1 MRSERRF
8 KFSCLGLLVLIA
20 LSGRAFSSDTYVVV
34 GPTYNC
40 VGHYAWVPTINQ
52 ALAAVKGAKKAVIAV
67 CPGTYPEQVVITQQ
81 NLTLVGVADTY
92 SHDSAVIMPPATG
105 SVTNTVDLDTG
116 LNIAA
121 QILVQNAT
129 GASISN
135 ITIDGTGNG
144 IGDCNTDLPGILFQ
158 NASGTVNHVV
168 VQNQIPGGSLS
179 NCSTGESVYVQTS
192 TGNVST
198 VTVENSLLQNY
209 NKNGITGNDPGTT
222 MTLSGNY
229 IVGSGV
235 VSGGAVQNGIQL
247 GYGATGKISTNTV
260 SDNNNDG
267 PPYAA
272 DILLIDTAENGGISV
287 SNNILSN
294 SQLPLGL
301 ETDFANG
308 PSEYGDGVTVTGNK
322 VFGASIYDGIDV
334 CTNGNKVTTNL
345 ILNSAESGVHLDASC
360 GATYGGGTLFT
371 GNNNTLTGNT
381 MEGGSCAG
389 ILEDTGTSG
398 NSIVSEN
405 YYAVPL
411 TLTSSTSSCPIATGP
426 AHTKAKTALKFSP
439 KK

>member
-1 MRSERRF
+1 MRFERCF

-20 LSGRAFSSDTYVVV
+20 LGGRAFCSDTYVVV

-40 VGHYAWVPTINQ
+40 VGHYAWVTTINQ
-52 ALAAVKGAKKAVIAV
+52 ALAAVKGAKKATIAV
-67 CPGTYPEQVVITQQ
+67 CPGTYAEQVIISQVITF
-81 NLTLVGVADTY
+81 VGVAGGSYDA
-92 SHDSAVIMPPATG
+92 AVIVPPPTG
-105 SVTNTVDLDTG
+105 SVANTANLDTG

-121 QILVQNAT
+121 QILVQNTT
-129 GASISN
+129 GVSISN

-144 IGDCNTDLPGILFQ
+144 IGDCNTDLQGILFQ

-179 NCSTGESVYVQTS
+179 SCTTGEAVFAQTS
-192 TGNVST
+192 AGNVSN
-198 VTVENSLLQNY
+198 VTVESSLIQNY
-209 NKNGITGNDPGTT
+209 NQNGITGNDPGTT
-222 MTLSGNY
+222 LTLSGNY

-272 DILLIDTAENGGISV
+272 DILLIDAAENDGISL
-287 SNNILSN
+287 SNNIVSN
-294 SQLPLGL
+294 SPLPIGL

-308 PSEYGDGVTVTGNK
+308 PTEYGDGVTVTGNR

-334 CTNGNKVTTNL
+334 CTNANKITTNV
-345 ILNSAESGVHLDASC
+345 IVNSADSGVHLDASC
-360 GATYGGGTLFT
+360 GANYGGGTLFT

-381 MEGGSCAG
+381 IIGGSCAG
-389 ILEDTGTSG
+389 ILEDSGTT
-398 NSIVSEN
+398 NAITSEN

-411 TLTSSTSSCPIATGP
+411 TLTSSNSSCPIASGP
-426 AHTKAKTALKFSP
+426 LRAKAKPALKFSP